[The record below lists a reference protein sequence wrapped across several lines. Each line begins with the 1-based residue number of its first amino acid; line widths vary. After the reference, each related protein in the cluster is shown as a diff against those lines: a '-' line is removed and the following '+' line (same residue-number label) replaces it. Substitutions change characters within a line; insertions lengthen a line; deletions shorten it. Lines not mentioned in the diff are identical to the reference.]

1 MTNRRISPP
10 LIKHPSQTGLMETPT
25 TLCPKCLGVGIVIVM
40 RRSLGPD
47 EVQECGVCG
56 GTGHIHR
63 KTGFY
68 DPVQVMVSRA

>member
-1 MTNRRISPP
+1 MTNRQMCPP
-10 LIKHPSQTGLMETPT
+10 LIKQSSLPGLQETPT
-25 TLCPKCLGVGIVIVM
+25 TVCPKCLGDGLVVVM

-47 EVQECGVCG
+47 EVQQCGACD

-68 DPVQVMVSRA
+68 DPLQDTAVRA